1 MIVVVPT
8 LPSADESENE
18 NDRGDGDDAE
28 ADRDVDG
35 NLSRL
40 EIILGGTQ
48 SFTRTELTR
57 GDLSAN
63 KDALS

>member
-8 LPSADESENE
+8 LPSADESENK
-18 NDRGDGDDAE
+18 NDRGDSDDAE

-35 NLSRL
+35 DLSRL

-48 SFTRTELTR
+48 VLRVQ
-57 GDLSAN
+57 G
-63 KDALS
+63 